1 MLTSAKNTAAR
12 TSRSLTRPQ
21 AFCAGA
27 HAVLSWPW
35 VQNIVHPNAV
45 ETCLTALHP
54 MWSLSSVRAKVVAIR
69 DETARDETAD
79 CKTFVLQT
87 NALWRG
93 ARAGQFVRVMVEID
107 GRRVERAYSL
117 SQIDGSQIGNN
128 RIAIS
133 VKRQGKVSGHIHQS
147 WQVGTVVSISQA
159 AGDFVLPALVLP
171 EKILLL
177 SAGSGITPMLAM
189 LAQLQVQHYQ
199 GSVVLLHI
207 CRSPEQF
214 IFARRL
220 QQMAQQFPALRIITF
235 FSADSGRWN
244 ANNLPEMVP
253 DLAQRSTWIC
263 GPGEMMAQIEQL
275 WHRLAIPAALH
286 SERFTAAPILPAQAL
301 GTSVAV
307 QCTSSAKQFTSNGT
321 EPLLLQAERAGLTP
335 KHGCRIGICHSC
347 QCIKTSGTVE
357 NLQTG
362 EMNAE
367 PGQLIRMCISAAR
380 SELVLAI

>member
-1 MLTSAKNTAAR
+1 MMFTSAKNTAAR

-27 HAVLSWPW
+27 HAMLSRPW
-35 VQNIVHPNAV
+35 IETIVHPNAV

-54 MWSLSSVRAKVVAIR
+54 MWSLASVRAKVVAI
-69 DETARDETAD
+69 RDETAD

-93 ARAGQFVRVMVEID
+93 ARAGQFVRVMLEID

-117 SQIDGSQIGNN
+117 SQIDGLQTGNSS
-128 RIAIS
+128 IAIS
-133 VKRQGKVSGHIHQS
+133 VKRQGKVSGHMHHS
-147 WQVGTVVSISQA
+147 WQVGTVVNISQA
-159 AGDFVLPALVLP
+159 AGEFVLPTLVLP

-177 SAGSGITPMLAM
+177 SAGSGITPMLAL
-189 LAQLQVQHYQ
+189 LAQLQAQHYQ
-199 GSVVLLHI
+199 GSVILLHI

-220 QQMAQQFPALRIITF
+220 QQMAQQFPVLRIETF
-235 FSADSGRWN
+235 FSAESGRWD
-244 ANNLPEMVP
+244 ANNLLDMVP
-253 DLAQRSTWIC
+253 DLAARSTWVC

-286 SERFTAAPILPAQAL
+286 SERFTAAPVLAAQPL
-301 GTSVAV
+301 GTSVSV
-307 QCTSSAKQFTSNGT
+307 QCASSGKQFVSNGA

-362 EMNAE
+362 EINAE
-367 PGQLIRMCISAAR
+367 PGQLIRICISAAR
-380 SELVLAI
+380 SELVLDI

>member
-1 MLTSAKNTAAR
+1 MLTSAKNAAAR
-12 TSRSLTRPQ
+12 TSRSLTRSQ

-35 VQNIVHPNAV
+35 VENIVHPNAV

-54 MWSLSSVRAKVVAIR
+54 MWSLSSVRAKVVDI
-69 DETARDETAD
+69 RDETAD

-93 ARAGQFVRVMVEID
+93 ARAGQFVWVMVEID

-117 SQIDGSQIGNN
+117 SQVDGLQIANS

-133 VKRQGKVSGHIHQS
+133 VKRQGKVSGYLHQT

-159 AGDFVLPALVLP
+159 AGDFVLPALVVP
-171 EKILLL
+171 DKILLL

-189 LAQLQVQHYQ
+189 LAQLQAQHYQ

-214 IFARRL
+214 IFGRRL
-220 QQMAQQFPALRIITF
+220 QQMAQQFPALRIVTF
-235 FSADSGRWN
+235 FSAESGRWD

-263 GPGEMMAQIEQL
+263 GPGGMMAQIEQL
-275 WHRLAIPAALH
+275 WHRLAIATPLH
-286 SERFTAAPILPAQAL
+286 SERFVAAPILPVQAL

-307 QCTSSAKQFTSNGT
+307 QCTGSGKQFTSNGA
-321 EPLLLQAERAGLTP
+321 EPLLLQAERVGLTP

-362 EMNAE
+362 EINAE
-367 PGQLIRMCISAAR
+367 PGQLIRICISAAR
-380 SELVLAI
+380 SELVLDI